1 MANENE
7 NGDDKK
13 PPETETPEP
22 VYIMAPHPE
31 AHTVSTEKTETPEEP
46 TAAEK
51 SMSDLIQEAV
61 EGLRAELREELETQA
76 NRIQSEL
83 QAEIQKELKGEPDV
97 KG

>member
-7 NGDDKK
+7 DDKK
-13 PPETETPEP
+13 PQEPKIDEP

-31 AHTVSTEKTETPEEP
+31 AVVVSSEKTEAPEEP

-61 EGLRAELREELETQA
+61 EGLRAELRAELETQA

-83 QAEIQKELKGEPDV
+83 QAELQKELKGEPDV